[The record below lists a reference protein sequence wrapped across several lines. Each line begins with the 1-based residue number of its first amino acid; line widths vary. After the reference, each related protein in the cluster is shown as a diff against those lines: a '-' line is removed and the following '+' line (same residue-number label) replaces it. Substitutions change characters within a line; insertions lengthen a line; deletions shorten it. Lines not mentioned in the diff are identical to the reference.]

1 MNVSLFSLATSGKSL
16 VEELWDY
23 FAENYLSGGVDYPN
37 LGLVGNSI
45 LSLPTILIGIAI
57 GAILAAALAI
67 YDNHVIGRFMRLMLE
82 KDAIGREKSLTLYD
96 LGAGERSPFAKAL
109 RKSVSL
115 RRMVRCAE
123 EEDFYTELKAAREE
137 HEKKREEDPTLEA
150 FKEKDYVFSGEEHFY
165 IPEDKKIA
173 AWTKYITPTLNPL
186 SIIAIIVGAI
196 VIFFALAFLL
206 PYVLELLDGLIG
218 SFKTV

>member
-57 GAILAAALAI
+57 GAILAVAFAM
-67 YDNHVIGRFMRLMLE
+67 YDNRVIGGFMRLMLE
-82 KDAIGREKSLTLYD
+82 KGAVGRENSLTLYD
-96 LGAGERSPFAKAL
+96 LGAGEQSAFARGL
-109 RKSVSL
+109 RKSASL
-115 RRMVRCAE
+115 RRMVLCAE
-123 EEDFYTELKAAREE
+123 EEDFYTEQNTAREE
-137 HEKKREEDPTLEA
+137 YEKKREEDSSLPE
-150 FKEKDYVFSGEEHFY
+150 FNEKQYVFNGNERFY
-165 IPEDKKIA
+165 IPEDKRIA
-173 AWTKYITPTLNPL
+173 AEVKYIKKTLKPWAIPL
-186 SIIAIIVGAI
+186 IIVVSVI
-196 VIFFALAFLL
+196 IFFALIFLL